1 MGSFRLGLLDFGDP
15 NQQNPLL
22 LFKPADLNLV
32 TCSPKDLT
40 DSNAAFRDAGM
51 GTPEGSAF

>member
-1 MGSFRLGLLDFGDP
+1 MGSFHLGLLDFGDP

-22 LFKPADLNLV
+22 LFKPVELNLV
-32 TCSPKDLT
+32 TCSPKDP
-40 DSNAAFRDAGM
+40 NRQHAAFRDAGM